1 MFIYTLCR
9 MAGSCGPSDRSVG
22 EMPYEDLPRGARAYW
37 SPCDH
42 YVHCECRHSYTY
54 PNEIV
59 LAVVKERKVLAR
71 DNTRLGF
78 EVKYLKKTIEMQAE
92 RTKELEYDV
101 VKGRE
106 RVDDLSAQLGE
117 AQERMVKRARKVRV
131 RAESILNICGDL
143 LGEESDEASHVG
155 SEVGDEPAQSGGS
168 ISPTVD

>member
-1 MFIYTLCR
+1 M
-9 MAGSCGPSDRSVG
+9 
-22 EMPYEDLPRGARAYW
+22 
-37 SPCDH
+37 
-42 YVHCECRHSYTY
+42 
-54 PNEIV
+54 
-59 LAVVKERKVLAR
+59 KERKVLAR

-78 EVKYLKKTIEMQAE
+78 EAKYLKKTIEMQAK

>member
-22 EMPYEDLPRGARAYW
+22 EMPYEDLPMIRYQTRPGGARAYW
-37 SPCDH
+37 SPCDR
-42 YVHCECRHSYTY
+42 YGHCECRHSYTY

-78 EVKYLKKTIEMQAE
+78 EAKYLKKTIEMQAE
-92 RTKELEYDV
+92 WTKELEYDV

-106 RVDDLSAQLGE
+106 RVDDLSTQLGE
-117 AQERMVKRARKVRV
+117 A
-131 RAESILNICGDL
+131 
-143 LGEESDEASHVG
+143 
-155 SEVGDEPAQSGGS
+155 
-168 ISPTVD
+168 